1 MNTELTLEGKRNY
14 IIARINENLNN
25 EVFIEHL
32 WFLMGGANQ

>member
-1 MNTELTLEGKRNY
+1 MNLEAKRNF
-14 IIARINENLNN
+14 IIARINDNLNN